1 MGKQQLT
8 KILVLSVFLAGCP
21 LDGDKGLAGA
31 DGVDGIDGIDG
42 LDGINCW
49 DVNSNMVND
58 PEEDTNRDG
67 RWDALDCSIKLQSAQ
82 NLDVELNHQH
92 ICEAFANLGQYPQ
105 GCPSDTHTK
114 PAGTLRQ
121 IEFLL
126 DSGAGYAV
134 SCDHEPN
141 NGLLSAIPKNGAYS
155 WSLEGGFIASVTT
168 VSALDE
174 LENNACFE
182 ICNADSECIASW
194 AVYSS
199 DPGATSFECH
209 IFHHSDTVGNWERSC
224 AADLSDCAA
233 RAGALEASQ
242 RWSTIC
248 P

>member
-1 MGKQQLT
+1 M
-8 KILVLSVFLAGCP
+8 KISKSICLILITGLLAGCP
-21 LDGDKGLAGA
+21 LDGDKGSLGVN
-31 DGVDGIDGIDG
+31 GVDGA
-42 LDGINCW
+42 DGINCW
-49 DVNSNMVND
+49 DTNSNRID
-58 PEEDTNRDG
+58 DQEEDINRDG
-67 RWDALDCSIKLQSAQ
+67 IFNTKDCSSSLDSKQ
-82 NLDVELNHQH
+82 NIDVTLNHQH
-92 ICEAFANLGQYPQ
+92 ICEAFANLGQYPP

-121 IEFLL
+121 IEFLI

-209 IFHHSDTVGNWERSC
+209 TFHHSDTVGNWERSC

-233 RAGALEASQ
+233 RAGALEAAQ